1 MEDMHTNASAGI
13 SRRTFISGSAIAG
26 TLAALGLA
34 GCAPKTGTEKEVP
47 ATGASTSDISWD
59 EECEVLVVGS
69 DYSGLAAAIEAKNAG
84 ADVKIIEKMNRV
96 GGNSAF
102 AAGDMAVCGSKVQA
116 REGIE
121 DSVDAFVSDM
131 LIAGLYLNDEEKC
144 RLIAEKSNETWEW
157 SVEMG
162 CTWDKDENGE
172 PWLYPY
178 GGHSI
183 LRTICQGVGGGSNVT
198 GPLSEFGSPDSLPAV
213 GPFQHLRNRWKL
225 GIVVITSQTVA
236 FTHRI
241 LRLDCSSASTSR
253 FKLDHAPVHH
263 VVFSSSCLA
272 TSIPGFRG
280 CRFCPGQRSYELCGR
295 ARKGS
300 PTERPTSCCCRSGP
314 RCAVRER
321 YAPHLPQHREELP
334 KRAFTRA
341 RVHSSREIIE
351 LVAPLPLESGP
362 SADERSPPDRPI
374 PLLFFKRRFPR
385 WATPPQGGFAISRL
399 TWVRRRS
406 ARPML
411 AVPDTERPARRNQKR
426 RIPWRTCTRTRAQA
440 SPAARSSR
448 AAL

>member
-34 GCAPKTGTEKEVP
+34 GCAPKTGTEKEMP

-59 EECEVLVVGS
+59 EECEVLVVGPG
-69 DYSGLAAAIEAKNAG
+69 YSGLAAAIEAKNAG

-131 LIAGLYLNDEEKC
+131 LIAGLHLNDEEKC

-157 SVEMG
+157 LVEMG

-198 GPLSEFGSPDSLPAV
+198 GPLSE
-213 GPFQHLRNRWKL
+213 KL
-225 GIVVITSQTVA
+225 GEMGVNVETERMLVQLVQNDEGRVIGAVVRDGASDNDVESGKPVA
-236 FTHRI
+236 IHATKGVVLATGGFGRD
-241 LRLDCSSASTSR
+241 LEFRLAQDPRLDETV
-253 FKLDHAPVHH
+253 D
-263 VVFSSSCLA
+263 
-272 TSIPGFRG
+272 
-280 CRFCPGQRSYELCGR
+280 
-295 ARKGS
+295 
-300 PTERPTSCCCRSGP
+300 
-314 RCAVRER
+314 
-321 YAPHLPQHREELP
+321 
-334 KRAFTRA
+334 
-341 RVHSSREIIE
+341 
-351 LVAPLPLESGP
+351 
-362 SADERSPPDRPI
+362 
-374 PLLFFKRRFPR
+374 
-385 WATPPQGGFAISRL
+385 
-399 TWVRRRS
+399 
-406 ARPML
+406 
-411 AVPDTERPARRNQKR
+411 
-426 RIPWRTCTRTRAQA
+426 CTRLHQSGRRHGRVPESCRPRRCHGGAHRLDPA
-440 SPAARSSR
+440 S
-448 AAL
+448 ALHEPR

>member
-34 GCAPKTGTEKEVP
+34 GCAPKTGTEKEMP

-69 DYSGLAAAIEAKNAG
+69 GYSGLAAAIEAKNAG

-183 LRTICQGVGGGSNVT
+183 LCTICQGVGGGSNVT
-198 GPLSEFGSPDSLPAV
+198 GPLSE
-213 GPFQHLRNRWKL
+213 KL
-225 GIVVITSQTVA
+225 GEMGVNVETERMLVQLVQNDEGRVIGAVMRDGASGNDVESGKPVAIHATKGVVLATGGFGRDLEFRLAQDP
-236 FTHRI
+236 
-241 LRLDCSSASTSR
+241 RLDETVDCTNQEG
-253 FKLDHAPVHH
+253 
-263 VVFSSSCLA
+263 A
-272 TSIPGFRG
+272 T
-280 CRFCPGQRSYELCGR
+280 
-295 ARKGS
+295 A
-300 PTERPTSCCCRSGP
+300 
-314 RCAVRER
+314 
-321 YAPHLPQHREELP
+321 
-334 KRAFTRA
+334 
-341 RVHSSREIIE
+341 
-351 LVAPLPLESGP
+351 ES
-362 SADERSPPDRPI
+362 
-374 PLLFFKRRFPR
+374 
-385 WATPPQGGFAISRL
+385 
-399 TWVRRRS
+399 
-406 ARPML
+406 
-411 AVPDTERPARRNQKR
+411 
-426 RIPWRTCTRTRAQA
+426 
-440 SPAARSSR
+440 
-448 AAL
+448 